1 MLIAYHGSEIILSY
15 SVVMPRLDDHSP
27 RNQMKNSKWPKLVL
41 ESGTN
46 FDKWLASLRS
56 AVGTVGARKKLVLKT
71 KTKDPSAE
79 PRPRKL
85 KVPKMTIEVEI
96 EDEVVKE
103 LAKKFSS
110 PAKGV
115 EAEAVKA
122 EAYVDTPAGKEQ
134 TELIINGRCKAHEE
148 RHGSAMSA
156 SARKRFKKQIRKLID
171 QTAEAEKAPVGRVPP
186 KTRTA
191 PNPKYAS
198 DKGMMRE

>member
-1 MLIAYHGSEIILSY
+1 
-15 SVVMPRLDDHSP
+15 MPRLDDHSP

-46 FDKWLASLRS
+46 FDKWLAGLRS
-56 AVGTVGARKKLVLKT
+56 TVGTVDARKKLVLKT

-103 LAKKFSS
+103 LAEKFSS

-134 TELIINGRCKAHEE
+134 IELIINGRCKAHEE
-148 RHGSAMSA
+148 RHGSAMSS
-156 SARKRFKKQIRKLID
+156 SARKRFKNKLENLLIRQRKLKKL
-171 QTAEAEKAPVGRVPP
+171 Q
-186 KTRTA
+186 
-191 PNPKYAS
+191 
-198 DKGMMRE
+198 